1 MTIVN
6 DTNNQIDSSA
16 ARRLQ
21 IRRHFTFHGE
31 DPLARVTYA
40 HRSSKISNSDGSTV
54 FELKD
59 VLVPEG
65 WSQLATDIIV
75 SKYFRKGGVPGTGH
89 ETSVRQVVYR
99 VAHTIRA
106 HGEQNGYF
114 ADAVEAEAFEA
125 ELSHMLIHQYGA
137 FNSPV
142 WFNVGLFHEYGV
154 VNVGETFRYD
164 PVKGAVSTVANSYEY
179 PQSSACF
186 IQAVDDDLMS
196 IFELVQNEARVFKY
210 GSGTGTC
217 FDKIRGKQEKLSGGG
232 TSSGLMS
239 WLKVL
244 DAGAGSIKSGGT
256 CLAPYQ
262 RVYTATGPVA
272 VEELAQRESFVAMSY
287 DPPAGRYKAKR
298 AHAWQAGVKNVVRVI
313 TDKGTFD
320 VTDDH
325 PVKLSTGEY
334 VHAGKLRAGHSLFAC
349 AIDMQHGHLRVH
361 LRDGRKGKEFLHRL
375 VASDVMG
382 LDIEGL
388 SVHHKDGN
396 RHNNEP
402 SNLETMAQAE
412 HAREHSLDR
421 VAEGTHIFQTER
433 FPKSGDANG
442 MHAASPFWQD
452 EQKVAAYR
460 EVQGDI
466 LAKTGRAPIM
476 QEYAAEQK
484 MLNRAF
490 KVLNAG
496 YAIDTFDQYVMALP
510 HVIGRV
516 DSKEGLRRR
525 IVNRFG
531 SYENFVKAVA
541 ANNHR
546 VVSVEPVGTLPVYDV
561 EVECPTADDKS
572 PSTGHNFVLWASDDL
587 TGSGVVVANT
597 RRAATMRVLS
607 MDHPEIVEF
616 IQWKSHEEKK
626 ARALIAQGYPSDF
639 NGEAYQT
646 VSGQNSNNSV
656 RVTEEFMRAVVE
668 DRAWNLTARTTG
680 EVVKTYKAR
689 ELWDLIAQAAWECA
703 DPGVQYD
710 TTINAWHTVPQA
722 GRIHASNPCSE
733 FLHHDGT
740 ACNLASL
747 NLTKF
752 LRDDGSFDIEE
763 YRHAVRIFFIAQEI
777 LVGLSAYPTATI
789 AENSYKYRPLGL
801 GYANLGT
808 LLMTLGMPYDSD
820 EARDYAACLTAIM
833 HCHAGRVSAEL
844 ASRLGPFEGYAANR
858 EPMLAV
864 MRKHRREVHAIPA
877 GRVPEVL
884 RAAAYTDARELVE
897 YGEQYGYRNSQFT
910 LLAPTGTIG
919 FLMDCDTTG
928 IEPDF
933 ALVKHKKLAG
943 GGAFKITN
951 ASVSK
956 ALTRLGYSIRQIQD
970 IVTYVQ
976 GTQRFEGVLP
986 ARLLESRGLLA
997 SEISEAQARLRGAFT
1012 LDMAFGSKDVLA
1024 RLGLPPG
1031 ASVLR
1036 HLGFS
1041 PDFID
1046 TATKEILGHGTLEG
1060 APGMLSEHLPVFA
1073 CANRCGDGTQS
1084 IAPIAHLQMMAA
1096 VQPFL
1101 SGAISK
1107 TCNVPNEATVEDIKE
1122 LYFQGWK
1129 LGLKAVAIYRDG
1141 CKSSQPLTSTTP
1153 TAAAAAPPPSLEDL
1167 DLPEAQ
1173 KLVATLQQRHGAD
1186 VFAKVTMPTQRQ
1198 RLPKNRAG
1206 TTQEATIGGTKLF
1219 LRTGEY
1225 PDGRVGEIFID
1236 MHKEGA
1242 AFRAMANSFAIAV
1255 SLGLQYGV
1263 PLEEYVDQFT
1273 FVRFEPHGPVQDDAH
1288 VKHATSV
1295 LDYVFRHL
1303 GVNYLN
1309 RDDLAHIKPITPMRF
1324 GGRALVLPGE
1334 IVKPVTVSMLL
1345 PAAGDAT
1352 QSATESESES
1362 EYMLS
1367 PELAVSKKSGAP
1379 FCDSCGHQ
1387 TVRNATC
1394 WRCLNCGT
1402 SMGCS

>member
-1 MTIVN
+1 MTTESITTSTS
-6 DTNNQIDSSA
+6 DTAGQT
-16 ARRLQ
+16 RPVLKVGRF
-21 IRRHFTFHGE
+21 FTKPDT
-31 DPLARVTYA
+31 DPLDAVRYTK
-40 HRSSKISNSDGSTV
+40 RSSQIKDPDGTIV

-59 VLVPEG
+59 VEVPEA

-75 SKYFRKGGVPGTGH
+75 SKYFRKGGVPGVGH
-89 ETSVRQVVYR
+89 ETSVKQVIRR
-99 VAHTIRA
+99 VARTIRA
-106 HGEQNGYF
+106 YGVAAGYF
-114 ADAVEAEAFEA
+114 ETLNEGLAFEA
-125 ELSHMLIHQYGA
+125 ELSHLLVHQYGA

-142 WFNVGLFHEYGV
+142 WFNVGLHAEYGIS
-154 VNVGETFRYD
+154 NQGETFRYD
-164 PVKGAVSTVANSYEY
+164 PTTKSVVVVGNSYEY

-186 IQAVDDDLMS
+186 IQPVQDDLMA
-196 IFELVQNEARVFKY
+196 IFELVKNEARVFKY
-210 GSGTGTC
+210 GSGTGSN
-217 FDKIRGKQEKLSGGG
+217 FDKIRGRLEKLSGGG

-244 DAGAGSIKSGGT
+244 DSGAGSIKSGGT
-256 CLAPYQ
+256 CLAPHQ

-272 VEELAQRESFVAMSY
+272 VEELAKRESFVAVSY

-298 AHAWQAGVKNVVRVI
+298 ARAWQAGVKNVVRVV
-313 TDKGTFD
+313 TDKGTFE

-402 SNLETMAQAE
+402 SNLETMLQSE
-412 HAREHSLDR
+412 HAREHNLDR
-421 VAEGTHIFQTER
+421 VAEGSHLFQTEQ
-433 FPKSGDANG
+433 FPKSGAANG
-442 MHAASPFWQD
+442 MHATSPFWQD

-460 EVQGDI
+460 ELQGDI
-466 LAKTGRAPIM
+466 LAQSGRAPLM

-496 YAIDTFDQYVMALP
+496 YAIDTFEQYVTALP
-510 HVIGRV
+510 KVIGRV

-572 PSTGHNFVLWASDDL
+572 PSTGHNFVLWASDEL

-597 RRAATMRVLS
+597 RRAATMRCLS

-616 IQWKSHEEKK
+616 IQWKTHEEKK
-626 ARALIAQGYPSDF
+626 ARALIAQGYPADF

-656 RVTEEFMRAVVE
+656 RVSDAFMRAVVADE
-668 DRAWNLTARTTG
+668 DWNLTARTTG
-680 EVVKTYKAR
+680 EVLKTYKAR
-689 ELWDLIAQAAWECA
+689 DLWDMIAVAAWECA

-710 TTINAWHTVPQA
+710 TTINDWHTCA
-722 GRIHASNPCSE
+722 NTDRIYASNPCSE
-733 FLHHDGT
+733 YMFLDDS

-752 LRDDGSFDIEE
+752 LRSDDTFDVDAF
-763 YRHAVRIFFIAQEI
+763 RVAVRVFFIAQEI
-777 LVGLSAYPTATI
+777 LVGLSAYPTAGI

-808 LLMTLGMPYDSD
+808 LLMSLGLPYDSD
-820 EARDYAACLTAIM
+820 AGRTYAACITALM
-833 HCHAGRVSAEL
+833 HCHAGRVSADL
-844 ASRLGPFEGYAANR
+844 AARMGPFEMYAHNQTS
-858 EPMLAV
+858 MLAV
-864 MRKHRREVHAIPA
+864 MRKHVDAALHIPA
-877 GRVPEVL
+877 GYAPETL
-884 RAAAYTDARELVE
+884 RSAVYEDARAMLDA
-897 YGEQYGYRNSQFT
+897 GMKYGYRNAQFT

-943 GGAFKITN
+943 GGYFKIIN
-951 ASVSK
+951 ASVSRALLK
-956 ALTRLGYSIRQIQD
+956 LGYTFDRVQQILTYMQGTLTFDAALTHRL
-970 IVTYVQ
+970 IVAGMTAAEVQ
-976 GTQRFEGVLP
+976 VAEM
-986 ARLLESRGLLA
+986 RLL
-997 SEISEAQARLRGAFT
+997 GAFT
-1012 LDMAFGSKDVLA
+1012 LDMALGTKDVLA
-1024 RLGLPPG
+1024 RFGLAPG
-1031 ASVLR
+1031 ASVLK
-1036 HLGFS
+1036 HIGIS
-1041 PDFID
+1041 DAD
-1046 TATKEILGHGTLEG
+1046 VATATKVILGHGTLEG
-1060 APGMLSEHLPVFA
+1060 APGFDPAHLPVFA
-1073 CANRCGDGTQS
+1073 CASRCGDGTQL
-1084 IAPIAHLQMMAA
+1084 IAPRAHLHMMAA
-1096 VQPFL
+1096 VQPHL

-1107 TCNVPNEATVEDIKE
+1107 TCNVPNEATVQDIKD
-1122 LYFQGWK
+1122 LYFEGWK

-1141 CKSSQPLTSTTP
+1141 CKSSQPLSSASTTQTSAQKP
-1153 TAAAAAPPPSLEDL
+1153 VEALSLA
-1167 DLPEAQ
+1167 EAQ
-1173 KLVATLQQRHGAD
+1173 DAVAQLHEQHGAR
-1186 VFAKVTMPTQRQ
+1186 VFAKTTPPVVRQ

-1206 TTQEATIGGTKLF
+1206 STQEATVGGTKIF

-1225 PDGRVGEIFID
+1225 HDGRVGEIFLD

-1255 SLGLQYGV
+1255 SMGLQHGV
-1263 PLEEYVDQFT
+1263 PLEEFVDQFT
-1273 FVRFEPHGPVQDDAH
+1273 FVRFEPHGPVQDDANI
-1288 VKHATSV
+1288 KHATSV

-1303 GVNYLN
+1303 GVNYLG
-1309 RDDLAHIKPITPMRF
+1309 RTDLSHIQPPTPVRF
-1324 GGRALVLPGE
+1324 GGRVLVAPGE
-1334 IVKPVTVSMLL
+1334 VPTAR
-1345 PAAGDAT
+1345 AAEVVEPSSSDAYE
-1352 QSATESESES
+1352 APN
-1362 EYMLS
+1362 LA
-1367 PELAVSKKSGAP
+1367 PELAAAKKSGAP

-1394 WRCLNCGT
+1394 WRCLNCGS